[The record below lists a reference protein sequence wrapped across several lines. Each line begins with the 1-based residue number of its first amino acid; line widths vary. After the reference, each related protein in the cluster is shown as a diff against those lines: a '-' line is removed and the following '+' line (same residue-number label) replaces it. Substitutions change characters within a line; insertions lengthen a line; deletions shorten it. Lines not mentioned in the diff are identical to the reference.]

1 MYKLIKHTVFPC
13 FLPQNHMIKVCL
25 FVRVCY
31 IIQLQKTSKCRNFY
45 QFVNKAIKIYRCRN
59 SVIPVRVC
67 LFYFSFALFL
77 SVCLFCLYVCLS
89 VSIFADHLSWWK
101 HPQDGQ
107 WLNLCRFNLKFLN
120 QSFDRQFTVLTDS
133 LFFNV

>member
-13 FLPQNHMIKVCL
+13 FLPQNHMIKACL

-45 QFVNKAIKIYRCRN
+45 QFVNKAIKIYLAEIR
-59 SVIPVRVC
+59 
-67 LFYFSFALFL
+67 LFL
-77 SVCLFCLYVCLS
+77 SEFVYFIFLSLSFCLS
-89 VSIFADHLSWWK
+89 VCFVCMSVSLSPSLPDHLSWWK

-120 QSFDRQFTVLTDS
+120 QSFDRHFTVLTDS
-133 LFFNV
+133 LFFNA